1 MKRRITNTIIVILIF
16 SIGATFGKLINW
28 GYFELSK
35 DISIIDALTLFITIG
50 AAIYITK
57 ILEEEVQESR
67 IEKDLFIS
75 KICELEANLK
85 IIEDLIDEKDA
96 TFSKINSRIHSCRLV
111 KNSIFESID
120 GNFKKDKSKSIED
133 FETKTTSILNSLK
146 RLLTDTPINIT
157 RNSDITLINGLV
169 NYSSNR
175 IWQINIEINS
185 LIEELFKLK
194 VRLNHL

>member
-1 MKRRITNTIIVILIF
+1 MKRRITNIIIVILTF

-35 DISIIDALTLFITIG
+35 DISVVDALTLFVTIG

-57 ILEEEVQESR
+57 IVEEEVQESR

-85 IIEDLIDEKDA
+85 IIEDLIEEKNGI
-96 TFSKINSRIHSCRLV
+96 FNKINSRFHKCRLV
-111 KNSIFESID
+111 KKSIFESIN
-120 GNFKKDKSKSIED
+120 GNFKKDTSKSIED
-133 FETKTTSILNSLK
+133 FERRTTIILNSLK

-157 RNSDITLINGLV
+157 SSSDITLLNGLV

-175 IWQINIEINS
+175 ILEINIEINS
-185 LIEELFKLK
+185 LLEELFKLK